1 MVSCR
6 LSIHIVIHSFIL
18 NAASSVS
25 QTIPLNCFIL
35 GQPTHCDFEI
45 VIAKTAKVCALKKAI
60 KETCSVYFDKID
72 AQLLDLWN
80 VSGAARLHYLF
91 VDGVI

>member
-6 LSIHIVIHSFIL
+6 LPTHIVIHPFIL
-18 NAASSVS
+18 NATSSVS
-25 QTIPLNCFIL
+25 QTIRLNCLFL
-35 GQPTHCDFEI
+35 GERPQHAFDI
-45 VIAKTAKVCALKKAI
+45 VIIKTASVSALKKAI
-60 KETCSVYFDKID
+60 KDETREALNRID
-72 AQLLDLWN
+72 AHKLDLWN